1 MVEIIIIII
10 IIIRATLFR
19 DVITVVK
26 HDGREGEIKK
36 KEDKNKRQDCRCTG
50 TRSTY
55 GYGGLHSTQYNIA
68 RKFLR
73 AYVVGRTDDRD
84 RTDRSRSLEDRD

>member
-1 MVEIIIIII
+1 VVEIIIIII

-36 KEDKNKRQDCRCTG
+36 KKTKIKDRTAGVQVPGLRTG
-50 TRSTY
+50 TVAYTV
-55 GYGGLHSTQYNIA
+55 HST
-68 RKFLR
+68 
-73 AYVVGRTDDRD
+73 T
-84 RTDRSRSLEDRD
+84 